1 MTADKDNLKNDVR
14 EFWDEK
20 PCGTHTSDKE
30 RYTKD
35 YFEEIENKRYSM
47 QPEIFSFAQFSRFKD
62 KKLLEVGVGAGSD
75 FLQWVRAGTKAYGI
89 DLTDE
94 AVQHVKHR
102 LSLYGLEAEQII
114 TADSENLPFEDDTFD
129 IVYSWGVIHHTPDT
143 EKAMKEIIRV
153 CKPGGKCKVM
163 IYHRKSLLA
172 WFFWIKHA
180 LLKMKPWLSV
190 ADILWNHMESI
201 GTKAYTKYEVE
212 QMLKTEKIKN
222 VRIKPVLS
230 YYDRLE
236 RFSPIMQRI
245 SKIAAALLGGDRVG
259 WQLTIE
265 FDKE

>member
-30 RYTKD
+30 RYTKE

-89 DLTDE
+89 VLTDE

-153 CKPGGKCKVM
+153 CKSGGKCKVM
-163 IYHRKSLLA
+163 IYHRKSLL
-172 WFFWIKHA
+172 I
-180 LLKMKPWLSV
+180 
-190 ADILWNHMESI
+190 
-201 GTKAYTKYEVE
+201 
-212 QMLKTEKIKN
+212 
-222 VRIKPVLS
+222 
-230 YYDRLE
+230 
-236 RFSPIMQRI
+236 
-245 SKIAAALLGGDRVG
+245 
-259 WQLTIE
+259 
-265 FDKE
+265 